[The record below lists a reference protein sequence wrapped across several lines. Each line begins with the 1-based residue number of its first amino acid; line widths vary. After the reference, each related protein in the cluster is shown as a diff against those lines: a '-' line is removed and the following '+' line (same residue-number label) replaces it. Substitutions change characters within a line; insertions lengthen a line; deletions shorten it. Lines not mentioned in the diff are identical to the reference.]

1 MAVAV
6 AFGIASLVETGCTVL
21 LLPLL
26 LGGVASRARMCPG
39 DVHAVQLWKLF
50 AKKDD
55 TQTDRKEIRESVQKT
70 ELSVT
75 TTHHPA
81 TAIYRAE

>member
-6 AFGIASLVETGCTVL
+6 AFGIASLVETGCTVFL
-21 LLPLL
+21 LLLLLL
-26 LGGVASRARMCPG
+26 LGGVAPRARMCPG

-55 TQTDRKEIRESVQKT
+55 TQTDRKEIRESV
-70 ELSVT
+70 
-75 TTHHPA
+75 
-81 TAIYRAE
+81 